1 MKDIRKG
8 NDIQYTWTVKN
19 LEGVNGEK
27 VVQLISCK
35 TNEAQEAMTY
45 SISGNVITGTFYG
58 KDQKDVGA
66 YRLLLL
72 VNDGYDNMVTLDK
85 VNAFNLTGVCNFG
98 IVRGADDNAIETV
111 VLEFESEIHVNVGA
125 LGEQVQADWDETN
138 TDSPAYIRNKPT
150 IPPAQV
156 QSDWNQSNSSAVDYI
171 KNKPSIYTQQ
181 QVDSLVGGEETRAKA
196 AEKALSDA
204 LALIEAVI
212 PSAASAS
219 NQLADKN
226 FVNSSIATNTA
237 TFKGT
242 FDSLAELEEVTGA
255 TNNDYGFVIEHDTV
269 GNEYY
274 DRYKYNGTQ
283 WLFEY
288 KVESTPFTSDQWA
301 AIQSGITSNLVSKLN
316 ALPTATELSTALEGK
331 QDTIN
336 DLADIRAGAA
346 LGATA
351 VQPAALSGKE
361 DKMAI
366 DSTAKTASFTAA
378 VKNYY
383 FVNIAASGSIT
394 VTLTTPTDNSSLQ
407 NAVFRVTTSTSPQL
421 IFTAASGI
429 SIYKATNYK
438 IEADKIYEVNAQWNG
453 VNWDIANVELEA
465 QS

>member
-19 LEGVNGEK
+19 LGGVNGEK

-98 IVRGADDNAIETV
+98 IVRGADDSSIETV
-111 VLEFESEIHVNVGA
+111 VLEFESEINVNVGA
-125 LGEQVQADWDETN
+125 SGEQVQADWDETN
-138 TDSPAYIRNKPT
+138 TDSPAFIRNKPT

-171 KNKPSIYTQQ
+171 KNKPSIYTQS
-181 QVDSLVGGEETRAKA
+181 QVDNLVGGEETRAKA

-212 PSAASAS
+212 PSAASSS
-219 NQLADKN
+219 NQLADKA

-242 FDSLAELEEVTGA
+242 FDSLAELEAVTGA
-255 TNNDYGFVIEHDTV
+255 TNNDYGFVIEYDAV

-316 ALPTATELSTALEGK
+316 ALPTATELSNSFAAK

-351 VQPAALSGKE
+351 VQPAALAGKE
-361 DKMAI
+361 DKVDIVSASGATLTAEVGKYYTLSSVGTLAI
-366 DSTAKTASFTAA
+366 TLPTIASGTTTLQTVTFYISAGSTPAVTFTSTHSI
-378 VKNYY
+378 YY
-383 FVNIAASGSIT
+383 SDGFEIAA
-394 VTLTTPTDNSSLQ
+394 NS
-407 NAVFRVTTSTSPQL
+407 T
-421 IFTAASGI
+421 
-429 SIYKATNYK
+429 
-438 IEADKIYEVNAQWNG
+438 YEVSAAYNG
-453 VNWDIANVELEA
+453 IAWVVA
-465 QS
+465 SVKIVIPT

>member
-35 TNEAQEAMTY
+35 TNVAQEEMTY

-125 LGEQVQADWDETN
+125 SGEQVQADWDETN
-138 TDSPAYIRNKPT
+138 TDSPAFIRNKPT

-181 QVDSLVGGEETRAKA
+181 QVDNLVDGEETRAKA

-212 PSAASAS
+212 PSAASSS

-242 FDSLAELEEVTGA
+242 FDSLAELEAVTGA
-255 TNNDYGFVIEHDTV
+255 TNNDYGFVIEYDTV

-316 ALPTATELSTALEGK
+316 ALPTATELSNSFAAK

-351 VQPAALSGKE
+351 VQPAALTGKE

-366 DSTAKTASFTAA
+366 DSTAKTASFTAS
-378 VKNYY
+378 VGNYY
-383 FVNIAASGSIT
+383 TVNIAASGSVTI
-394 VTLTTPTDNSSLQ
+394 TLTTPTDNTRIS
-407 NAVFRVTTSTSPQL
+407 NAVFLVTTSTSPAL
-421 IFTAASGI
+421 TFAAASGVD
-429 SIYKATNYK
+429 IYVSTSYS
-438 IEADKIYEVNAQWNG
+438 IEASKIYEINALWNG
-453 VNWDIANVELEA
+453 TNWSIASVELEV